1 MTGLRLGLCLRG
13 AVNLLASYII
23 ALEASW
29 PLGLIALP
37 SLIIFVLAG
46 VLQMQL
52 TKHFINKSSESQR
65 ECIMTAV
72 ESIGG
77 VFTVTSLGIE
87 EKLVRKYEKQLERPF
102 G

>member
-1 MTGLRLGLCLRG
+1 MTGLRLGLCLRA

-52 TKHFINKSSESQR
+52 TKLFINKSSEFQQ

-72 ESIGG
+72 ESIDG
-77 VFTVTSLGIE
+77 VFTVSSLGIE